1 MNSDDLLSFKEFSP
15 VHEHH
20 TQQGGSAE
28 ININS
33 PNRQR
38 SPYQN
43 TITTTTTQSPNSSKD
58 PLQDLIDSMS
68 TGVNILQNEDRQRS
82 PNRMVHFQII
92 QTLIIFDY

>member
-33 PNRQR
+33 PNRQQ

-43 TITTTTTQSPNSSKD
+43 TTTTQSPISSKD

-82 PNRMVHFQII
+82 PNRIIHF
-92 QTLIIFDY
+92 

>member
-43 TITTTTTQSPNSSKD
+43 KTTTQSPISSKD

-82 PNRMVHFQII
+82 SSGMIHFQFI
-92 QTLIIFDY
+92 QI

>member
-15 VHEHH
+15 VHELH

-43 TITTTTTQSPNSSKD
+43 TTTQSPINSKD
-58 PLQDLIDSMS
+58 PLLDLIDSMS
-68 TGVNILQNEDRQRS
+68 TGVNILQNEDRKRS
-82 PNRMVHFQII
+82 PNGMIYAFFLQFI
-92 QTLIIFDY
+92 